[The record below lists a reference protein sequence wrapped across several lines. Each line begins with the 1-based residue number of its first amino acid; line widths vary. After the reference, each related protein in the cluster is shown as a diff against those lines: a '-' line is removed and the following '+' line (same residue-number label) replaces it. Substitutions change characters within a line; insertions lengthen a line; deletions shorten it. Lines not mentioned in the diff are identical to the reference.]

1 MGPILVLQHRF
12 PLERDACAAGERR
25 MSHTICEDCGARYRD
40 EHECPEDGEML
51 LTRIVALEEM
61 LATAL
66 KRIEALEAAESTGV
80 WGGGPFT

>member
-1 MGPILVLQHRF
+1 
-12 PLERDACAAGERR
+12 
-25 MSHTICEDCGARYRD
+25 MSHTNCDRCGARYRD

-61 LATAL
+61 LAL
-66 KRIEALEAAESTGV
+66 ALERIKALELTEKTGI